1 VSVAEPLYNVL
12 FLCTHNSARSIMA
25 EVLLNNTGDGRFHAF
40 SAGSAPSTAPKPF
53 ALETLAHLH
62 LPTVG
67 LRSKAWDEFAREGA
81 PAMDF
86 VITVCDSAA
95 GEICP
100 VWPDQPITAH
110 WGVEDP
116 SRFQGSDADKRHKFA
131 QVAGILK
138 RRIDLLA
145 DLPLAALERLA
156 LEKRFGKSGAHDALS
171 AARR

>member
-1 VSVAEPLYNVL
+1 VAKRLYNVL

-25 EVLLNNTGDGRFHAF
+25 EVLLNNTGDGRFRAF
-40 SAGSAPSTAPKPF
+40 SAGSAPSTAPNPF

-62 LPTVG
+62 LPTEG

-86 VITVCDSAA
+86 VITVCDNAA

-100 VWPDQPITAH
+100 VWPGQPITAH

-116 SRFQGSDADKRHKFA
+116 SRFRGSDADKRHKFA

-156 LEKRFGKSGAHDALS
+156 LEKKVREIGRA
-171 AARR
+171 